1 MDKKKEKINYLNTEE
16 KIEKTQNNKT
26 TFKPQKNYLKNIS
39 KIKNQNEFILGKKLG
54 EGTFGTVRLATHQIT
69 KEKVAIKILD
79 KKKILEETDK
89 TRLEREIKIMKIIRH
104 PNIVHLYNVIQTNQ
118 YIYLIMEYISGK
130 ELFDYIIKKGKLK
143 EKEACKFYQQIISGI
158 EYLHK
163 LKIVHRDLKPENLL
177 LDSKKNIKIIY
188 Y

>member
-79 KKKILEETDK
+79 KKKN
-89 TRLEREIKIMKIIRH
+89 IRR
-104 PNIVHLYNVIQTNQ
+104 N
-118 YIYLIMEYISGK
+118 
-130 ELFDYIIKKGKLK
+130 
-143 EKEACKFYQQIISGI
+143 
-158 EYLHK
+158 
-163 LKIVHRDLKPENLL
+163 R
-177 LDSKKNIKIIY
+177 
-188 Y
+188 